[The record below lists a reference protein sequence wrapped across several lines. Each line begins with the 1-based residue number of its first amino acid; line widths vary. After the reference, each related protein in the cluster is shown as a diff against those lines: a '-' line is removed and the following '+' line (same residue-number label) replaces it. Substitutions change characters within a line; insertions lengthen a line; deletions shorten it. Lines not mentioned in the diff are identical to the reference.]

1 MKLLFKKR
9 IVFLLFAVLS
19 MSSFGQTLTQ
29 TVKGKVLDATTGAP
43 LMGATITLLNTTPP
57 KGVITD
63 MDGFFKLEGVAI
75 GRQSLQC
82 SYLGYEDAYA
92 LEILVGSAKEINLT
106 IRLVESLEKLDEVV
120 LLAPRDNIRPNNEMS
135 TVSARSFSVEET
147 KRFPVSISDPG
158 RMAQS
163 FAGVTNSDDS
173 TNEIIVR
180 GNAPNQLLWRIE
192 GVEVP
197 DPNHFSEEG
206 YSPGAVSILSTN
218 MLGKSDFFTG
228 AFPAEFGNA
237 TSGVFDIRLRN
248 GNSEKH
254 EQAFQFGFLGT
265 DLAVEGPFS
274 KNYKGSYLINYRYS
288 TLTILNN
295 FIDISEGSVPTFQ
308 DLSFK
313 FNLPLGEKT
322 NLSLWGIGGFSED
335 NGSEAEDPD
344 PNFLEIDDFESRTY
358 MTGINLKH
366 FFNNNSTLETVLSYS
381 GNKSEDDYTWTN
393 LNTDV
398 SFNERDLLQNS
409 AFRFNINQT
418 QKFNARTVLKTGAT
432 LSFLNYD
439 VTTDETFNNVTESNV
454 DENGNGTM
462 AQFFAQAKYR
472 FNNKLSSTFG
482 LHATSF
488 SVNKDFTIEPRAG
501 FEYKLSPKHTLSAGF
516 GIHSRRMP
524 LSQYFI
530 KVDDGLGNITTPNQK
545 LDLMQSTHYVL
556 GYDWRLIKNGHLKIE
571 AYYQDVTK
579 VAVSADPQLT
589 DSFINGDFITHE
601 LTDKGKARN
610 YGLELTFEKFF
621 SDQYYFLATS
631 SFFDSKY
638 KALDGNWYDS
648 RYNYKYTFNVV
659 GGKEFTVGKTD
670 NNIIGTN
677 AKILFNGG
685 KRGTPIDMAAF
696 NATGNVRL
704 LQNQRNTIEFDKYYR
719 LDASIYYR
727 INRKKVAHIISLDI
741 QNITNRANIYDE
753 YFNPNTG
760 LFEKEYQ
767 LNLLPLLNYRIEF

>member
-1 MKLLFKKR
+1 MRTSIKKQAVFILL
-9 IVFLLFAVLS
+9 AALS

-43 LMGATITLLNTTPP
+43 LMGATITLLNTSPP
-57 KGVITD
+57 RGVVTN
-63 MDGFFKLEGVAI
+63 MDGFFKLENVAI

-82 SYLGYEDAYA
+82 SYLGYENAFA
-92 LEILVGSAKEINLT
+92 SEILVGSAKEINLT
-106 IRLVESLEKLDEVV
+106 ISLVESLEKLDEVI

-173 TNEIIVR
+173 TNEIVVR

-228 AFPAEFGNA
+228 AFPAEYGNA

-254 EQAFQFGFLGT
+254 ERAFQFGFLGT
-265 DLAVEGPFS
+265 DLALEGPLS
-274 KNYKGSYLINYRYS
+274 KNHKSSYLINYRYS

-313 FNLPLGEKT
+313 FNFPLGEKT
-322 NLSLWGIGGFSED
+322 NLSLWGIGGLSED
-335 NGSEAEDPD
+335 NGGDD
-344 PNFLEIDDFESRTY
+344 LDNNPNFEEMEVFESRTY
-358 MTGINLKH
+358 MAGVNLKH
-366 FFNNNSTLETVLSYS
+366 FFNKNSTLEAVASYS
-381 GNKSEDDYTWTN
+381 GNQSDFDYTFTN
-393 LNTDV
+393 LN
-398 SFNERDLLQNS
+398 SNNIFNERDLLQNG
-409 AFRFNINQT
+409 AFRFNVNHT
-418 QKFNARTVLKTGAT
+418 QKFNAKTVLKTGAT
-432 LSFLNYD
+432 LSFMSYD
-439 VTTDETFNNVTESNV
+439 VTTDETFNGATQTEV
-454 DENGNGTM
+454 DEKGNGTM
-462 AQFFAQAKYR
+462 AQFFAQGKYR
-472 FNNKLSSTFG
+472 FNEKLSSTFG

-488 SVNKDFTIEPRAG
+488 SVNEDFTLEPRAG
-501 FEYKLSPKHTLSAGF
+501 FEYKLSQKHTLSAGF
-516 GIHSRRMP
+516 GVHSRRMP

-530 KVDDGLGNITTPNQK
+530 KVDDGLGNITTPNMN
-545 LDLMQSTHYVL
+545 LELMQSTHYVL
-556 GYDWRLIKNGHLKIE
+556 GYDWRLIKNGHLKME
-571 AYYQDVTK
+571 VYYQDINK
-579 VAVSADPQLT
+579 VAVSADPLLT
-589 DSFINGDFITHE
+589 DSFINGEFITHE
-601 LTDKGKARN
+601 LTDEGKARN

-621 SDQYYFLATS
+621 SDHYYFLVTS
-631 SFFDSKY
+631 SIFDSKY

-659 GGKEFTVGKTD
+659 GGKEFKAGKTN

-677 AKILFNGG
+677 AKVLFNGG
-685 KRGTPIDMAAF
+685 KRGTPVDITEF
-696 NATGNVRL
+696 NNTGNLRL
-704 LQNQRNTIEFDKYYR
+704 LQGQRNSLEFDKYFR
-719 LDASIYYR
+719 LDASVYYR

-741 QNITNRANIYDE
+741 QNVTNRLNIFDQ
-753 YFNPNTG
+753 YFNPDSG
-760 LFEKEYQ
+760 VYEKEYQ